1 MHGIGFN
8 INPDLSYFNSIIP
21 CGIED
26 KSVTSL
32 KEEIQKEVN
41 MEDLKDYFKNNFI
54 NIFNIDLLEN

>member
-8 INPDLSYFNSIIP
+8 INPDLSYFNCIIP

>member
-8 INPDLSYFNSIIP
+8 VNTDLSYFNHIIP

-54 NIFNIDLLEN
+54 NIFNIELLEN